1 MAQDLLAVDARAHC
15 LRAALVAA
23 AAGAATGA
31 RGGASCCMREILLSV
46 GRGRRR
52 EAVAVGE

>member
-1 MAQDLLAVDARAHC
+1 MAQDLLAVDARAHG

-31 RGGASCCMREILLSV
+31 GGGASCCMREILLSV
-46 GRGRRR
+46 GRGRW
-52 EAVAVGE
+52 